1 MPGTVLLT
9 GFEPFGGDPINPS
22 WEIAHRLD
30 GCLLAG
36 GQRVQAL
43 QLPCVFSAA
52 WPMLRQAIE
61 AGPAP
66 SLVMALGLAASRT
79 ELCVERVALN
89 WVDARIPDNAGE
101 QPLDQPIL
109 PEAPLAWRSRLPV
122 KAMVQ
127 AMQAVGAP
135 AAVSY
140 TAGTFVCNQLLFLLS
155 DYLEQHPGLRGGFM
169 HVPPFAT
176 EAGAARVGG
185 GVPIGLQVRAVQ
197 AALEAALARQQDA
210 ALVGGTLD

>member
-9 GFEPFGGDPINPS
+9 GFEPFGGDAINPS
-22 WEIAHRLD
+22 WEVARRLD
-30 GCLLAG
+30 GTVLAG
-36 GQRVQAL
+36 GQRVRAL
-43 QLPCVFSAA
+43 QLPCVFSTA

-66 SLVMALGLAASRT
+66 SLVISLGLAASRT
-79 ELCVERVALN
+79 ELCMERVALN

-109 PEAPLAWRSRLPV
+109 PGAPLAWRSRLPV

-140 TAGTFVCNQLLFLLS
+140 TAGTFVCNQLLFLLT

-169 HVPPFAT
+169 HVPPFAQ
-176 EAGAARVGG
+176 EAGQG
-185 GVPIGLQVRAVQ
+185 GVPIDLQVRAVQ
-197 AALEAALARQQDA
+197 AALEAGLSSPQDV

>member
-1 MPGTVLLT
+1 MFGTVLLT
-9 GFEPFGGDPINPS
+9 GFEPFGGDPLNPS
-22 WEIAHRLD
+22 WEVARQLD
-30 GCLLAG
+30 GCVLAG

-43 QLPCVFSAA
+43 QLPCVFSMA
-52 WPMLRQAIE
+52 WPVLRQAIE

-79 ELCVERVALN
+79 ELCMERVALN

-169 HVPPFAT
+169 HVPPFGH
-176 EAGAARVGG
+176 EAGQG
-185 GVPIGLQVRAVQ
+185 GVPIDVQLKAVQ
-197 AALEAALARQQDA
+197 AALEAALAHQHDA
-210 ALVGGTLD
+210 VMVGGTLD

>member
-9 GFEPFGGDPINPS
+9 GFEPFGGDSINPS
-22 WEIAHRLD
+22 WEVARQLD
-30 GCLLAG
+30 GCVLAG

-43 QLPCVFSAA
+43 STA

-109 PEAPLAWRSRLPV
+109 PGAPLAWRSRLPV

-169 HVPPFAT
+169 HVPPFAHQ
-176 EAGAARVGG
+176 AGQG
-185 GVPIGLQVRAVQ
+185 GVPLGQQTRAVQ
-197 AALEAALARQQDA
+197 AALEAALAQQHDA

>member
-9 GFEPFGGDPINPS
+9 GFEPFGGDAINPS
-22 WEIAHRLD
+22 WEVARRLD
-30 GCLLAG
+30 GTVLAG
-36 GQRVQAL
+36 GQRVWAL
-43 QLPCVFSAA
+43 QLPCVFSTA

-61 AGPAP
+61 TGPVP
-66 SLVMALGLAASRT
+66 SLVVALGLAASRT
-79 ELCVERVALN
+79 ELCMERVALN

-101 QPLDQPIL
+101 QPLDHPIL
-109 PEAPLAWRSRLPV
+109 PGAPLAWRSRLPV

-140 TAGTFVCNQLLFLLS
+140 TAGTFVCNQLLFLLT

-169 HVPPFAT
+169 HVPPFAQ
-176 EAGAARVGG
+176 EAGQG
-185 GVPIGLQVRAVQ
+185 GVPIDLQVRAVR
-197 AALEAALARQQDA
+197 AALEAGLSSPQDV